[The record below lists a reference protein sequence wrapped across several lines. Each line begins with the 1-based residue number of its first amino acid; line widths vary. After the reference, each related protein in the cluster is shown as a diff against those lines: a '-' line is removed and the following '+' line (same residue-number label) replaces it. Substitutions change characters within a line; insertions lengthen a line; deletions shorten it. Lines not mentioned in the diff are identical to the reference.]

1 MVGLD
6 MEFIPLFI
14 KNMPLIFSV
23 SGIVVGIFL
32 NKLIDILC
40 INKVLINLDLIIP
53 KIYPQHLSG
62 LV

>member
-1 MVGLD
+1 

-23 SGIVVGIFL
+23 SGIVGGIFL

-40 INKVLINLDLIIP
+40 INKVLINFDLIIP